1 MVKDVFAVGTDLS
14 HILSHPLCLDL
25 PPTLV
30 HAPKKPTAS
39 RRVIGGAL
47 EVGVVSQ
54 LVREEAVKAG
64 LVPTD
69 SWIRKAEQFLLMSQQ
84 KHGKQFRLCTDLA
97 ELQPFCSA
105 KTALSQLHTCSGT
118 PLNGHRRERTTV
130 I

>member
-1 MVKDVFAVGTDLS
+1 MFIQMVKDVFAVSTDLG

-30 HAPKKPTAS
+30 HSPKTPTAS
-39 RRVIGGAL
+39 RRVIGRAL

-84 KHGKQFRLCTDLA
+84 KHGKQFRLCTD
-97 ELQPFCSA
+97 S
-105 KTALSQLHTCSGT
+105 LSYNLSVRPRQHSLHTCSGT
-118 PLNGHRRERTTV
+118 PLNGHP
-130 I
+130 